1 MEEIGEMGGTVEDV
15 LDRNGKI
22 RVKSVSC
29 SVLAGYCRQQIG
41 PTSSIGM
48 FEHNHFA
55 LWENLLASILQLG
68 EAQAKTKGRGILT
81 IPGAKI
87 YTLTTGCIQV
97 WSWSMIILHH
107 DTR

>member
-55 LWENLLASILQLG
+55 L
-68 EAQAKTKGRGILT
+68 
-81 IPGAKI
+81 
-87 YTLTTGCIQV
+87 
-97 WSWSMIILHH
+97 
-107 DTR
+107 